1 MVRQAEGPR
10 PAGWHGARY
19 MPGDSELAKLCFPR
33 LCCQHLPCSSSCVQL
48 CTRPSTA
55 HLLFR
60 VGRSYYRA
68 YKWRLPTSEPGPS
81 PAETGVGQMDPELA
95 GASARHVL
103 GPGQSPCCRRCGV
116 CACPALRGLA
126 VASPAEIK
134 SVFRPALQ
142 LSASAG
148 SHYLLGTMGFSFSP
162 SPTEE
167 MSAINARVAEQIP
180 LASFVGARSPRA
192 FSEGYRERAREG
204 VC

>member
-1 MVRQAEGPR
+1 
-10 PAGWHGARY
+10 
-19 MPGDSELAKLCFPR
+19 MPGDSELAKLRFPR

-68 YKWRLPTSEPGPS
+68 YKWRLPISEPGPS

-116 CACPALRGLA
+116 CACPAPRGLA